1 MVGGRTVEVD
11 VALSQDDAR
20 SLAQGKG
27 AAIASKDNRNM
38 YLVRCSLL
46 LLFAHLLGLTIAVL
60 LAGGLVVCLVKQP
73 LNLTAMSVIRLVCL

>member
-38 YLVRCSLL
+38 YLVWRSLV
-46 LLFAHLLGLTIAVL
+46 LLFAHLPLRVDSWHFLAVGLLCAW
-60 LAGGLVVCLVKQP
+60 
-73 LNLTAMSVIRLVCL
+73 

>member
-46 LLFAHLLGLTIAVL
+46 LLFAHLLGLAFAVCWLVGL
-60 LAGGLVVCLVKQP
+60 LRAW
-73 LNLTAMSVIRLVCL
+73 